1 MKIEFSLDGE
11 TVECPQDITVAGALY
26 LLARRQFRITPRQS
40 APRSFFCGMGV
51 CFDCLVEVDGRSNVR
66 ACQTR
71 VEPGMKVVTQYGE
84 ADLGGVG

>member
-11 TVECPQDITVAGALY
+11 TVECPEDITVAGALY
-26 LLARRQFRITPRQS
+26 LLARRQFRTTPRQS
-40 APRSFFCGMGV
+40 APRSFFCGMGI

-71 VEPGMKVVTQYGE
+71 VEPGMEVVTQEGE
-84 ADLGGVG
+84 AGLGGVD